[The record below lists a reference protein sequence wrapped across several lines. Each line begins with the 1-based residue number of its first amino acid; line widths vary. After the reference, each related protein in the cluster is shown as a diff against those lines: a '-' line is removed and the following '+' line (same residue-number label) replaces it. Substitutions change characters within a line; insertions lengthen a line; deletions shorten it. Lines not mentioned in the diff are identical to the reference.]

1 MVEVLEACYKAGG
14 RGIEAISFGKI
25 CEAAKIMNETHS
37 DFVVTGSTLP
47 GPDPRIED
55 LIDIDAKIIFA
66 HGSVSDK
73 KDDKLLKMLDDIS
86 SRGIIPGIAAHNPVS
101 TLEYAL
107 ENAKAKAFLIP
118 FNRRGFMMGYRK
130 KLEELVD
137 NNKDCS
143 FVGMKTLAAG
153 NLDPQKAYEYI
164 SKHNICA
171 VTIGMVTEEEAEVST
186 KIALKALQK

>member
-1 MVEVLEACYKAGG
+1 MIEVLEACYKAGG
-14 RGIEAISFGKI
+14 RGIEAISLGKI

-55 LIDIDAKIIFA
+55 LIDIGAKIIFA

-101 TLEYAL
+101 TLEFAL
-107 ENAKAKAFLIP
+107 ENAKEAKAFLIP

-130 KLEELVD
+130 
-137 NNKDCS
+137 
-143 FVGMKTLAAG
+143 
-153 NLDPQKAYEYI
+153 
-164 SKHNICA
+164 
-171 VTIGMVTEEEAEVST
+171 
-186 KIALKALQK
+186 